1 MMSMTLARDSGL
13 EAGALSGIR
22 VLDLTRILAGP
33 TCTQLLG
40 DLGADIIKIE
50 KPGVGDETRL
60 WGPPF
65 VTDANGND
73 TTESAYYL
81 CANRNKRSVIID
93 ISKPEGAGLVRGLLE
108 RCDVLIENFKQ
119 GGLAKYGLGY
129 DDVKK
134 TVSPPRVLF
143 DYRFWPDRTER
154 SPARLR
160 HHCAG
165 LWRDH
170 ERYG

>member
-65 VTDANGND
+65 VTQG
-73 TTESAYYL
+73 EF
-81 CANRNKRSVIID
+81 I
-93 ISKPEGAGLVRGLLE
+93 VRP
-108 RCDVLIENFKQ
+108 
-119 GGLAKYGLGY
+119 
-129 DDVKK
+129 
-134 TVSPPRVLF
+134 SSRVM
-143 DYRFWPDRTER
+143 
-154 SPARLR
+154 
-160 HHCAG
+160 
-165 LWRDH
+165 
-170 ERYG
+170 